1 MLTKERLMEIVIEL
15 LDNNSDMGDVSN
27 DNYSEEAKYCHAFN
41 DGVMC
46 LYKAIKEELGGL
58 G

>member
-1 MLTKERLMEIVIEL
+1 MLTKEKLMEIVIET
-15 LDNNSDMGDVSN
+15 LDNDGDIEDVSD
-27 DNYSEEAKYCHAFN
+27 DNYSEEAKYCYAFN

-46 LYKAIKEELGGL
+46 LYNKIKEELGGL

>member
-1 MLTKERLMEIVIEL
+1 MLTKEKLMEITIEI
-15 LDNNSDMGDVSN
+15 LDNDGDIEDVSN
-27 DNYSEEAKYCHAFN
+27 DNYSEEAKYCYAFN

-46 LYKAIKEELGGL
+46 LYNRIKEELGGL

>member
-1 MLTKERLMEIVIEL
+1 MLTKEKLMEITIET
-15 LDNNSDMGDVSN
+15 LDNDGDIEDVSE
-27 DNYSEEAKYCHAFN
+27 DNYSEEAKYCYAFN

-46 LYKAIKEELGGL
+46 LYNKIKDELGGL